1 MHDEVVL
8 DGRQVAVLVPTT
20 ILAGLAEASQ
30 TASRTRLRRLSA
42 EYFVTPG
49 NVEGERSAQTGIDI
63 VVGTHG
69 LLHKSVEIPDLGLLI
84 LDEEHRFG
92 VKDKERLKRL
102 RANLDVLSMTATP
115 IPRTLHMSISGLR
128 SMSVIA
134 TPPRDRLS
142 VYTRMV
148 RVSETITREAITYE
162 LRRGVRSSSCIIASR
177 RSRHGVRLNS
187 IPPELS
193 IGVAHGR

>member
-1 MHDEVVL
+1 MRAAMKAVL

-20 ILAGLAEASQ
+20 ILAAQHAKSFADRFSYTPYVVAQL
-30 TASRTRLRRLSA
+30 SR
-42 EYFVTPG
+42 FVTPDQRR
-49 NVEGERSAQTGIDI
+49 VVKDQLRRGEINI

-69 LLHKSVEIPDLGLLI
+69 LLHKSVEIPELGLLI

-142 VYTRMV
+142 VHTRMV
-148 RVSETITREAITYE
+148 RVSETM
-162 LRRGVRSSSCIIASR
+162 LPIA
-177 RSRHGVRLNS
+177 GPVM
-187 IPPELS
+187 
-193 IGVAHGR
+193 